1 MTFHNGGDASRRA
14 PDVLIIGAGAAG
26 LMAAFTAARRG
37 RRVVVLD
44 HAPEVGRKILISGG
58 GRCNFT
64 NTEMRAERF
73 ISQNKHFAR
82 SALSRYTPAQ
92 FLELLAKHKIPWHE
106 KKLGQLFCDNSAR
119 DIVQML
125 LAECAAANVT
135 ILTDVRITDVTK
147 PQDFRVQTSAGTF
160 TSKALVLATGGL
172 SIPKL
177 GATSFSYNIARYF
190 GLSVV
195 SPEPALVPLVFGQ
208 PDESWVQSLAGVSL
222 PVRASCGKIGF
233 DESLLFT
240 HRGLSGP
247 ALLQISSYWEP
258 GQAVRINLLPGEDL
272 NALLAGLKK
281 AKGQMK
287 GPAALGRW
295 LPHRLAQE
303 LARQGAPEE
312 RPVVEWPDRTLRAL
326 ADRIHRLDLHPTGTE
341 GFAKA
346 EVTRGGVDTRKLS
359 SKTMEAQTVPNLY
372 VIGEAVDV
380 TGWLGG
386 YNFHWAWASG
396 HAAGEA
402 LGESTAAWRTFFS
415 PRCF

>member
-1 MTFHNGGDASRRA
+1 MTFHNGGDAARRA

-135 ILTDVRITDVTK
+135 ILTDVRITDVTR

-402 LGESTAAWRTFFS
+402 LGESAAA
-415 PRCF
+415 

>member
-1 MTFHNGGDASRRA
+1 MTFHNGGDAARRT
-14 PDVLIIGAGAAG
+14 PDALIIGAGAAG

-402 LGESTAAWRTFFS
+402 LGESAAA
-415 PRCF
+415 

>member
-402 LGESTAAWRTFFS
+402 LGESAAA
-415 PRCF
+415 

>member
-208 PDESWVQSLAGVSL
+208 PDENWVQSLAGVSL

-258 GQAVRINLLPGEDL
+258 GQAIRINLLPGEDL
-272 NALLAGLKK
+272 NVLLAGLKK

-303 LARQGAPEE
+303 LARQSAPEE

-402 LGESTAAWRTFFS
+402 LGESAAA
-415 PRCF
+415 

>member
-208 PDESWVQSLAGVSL
+208 PDENWVQSLAGVSL

-303 LARQGAPEE
+303 LARQSAPEE

-402 LGESTAAWRTFFS
+402 LGESAAA
-415 PRCF
+415 

>member
-1 MTFHNGGDASRRA
+1 MIFHNGGDASRRA

-312 RPVVEWPDRTLRAL
+312 RPVVEWPDRTIRAL

-402 LGESTAAWRTFFS
+402 LGESAAA
-415 PRCF
+415 

>member
-1 MTFHNGGDASRRA
+1 MTFHNGGDAARRA

-402 LGESTAAWRTFFS
+402 LGESAAA
-415 PRCF
+415 

>member
-82 SALSRYTPAQ
+82 SALSRYTPVQ

-258 GQAVRINLLPGEDL
+258 GQAIRINLLPGEDL

-303 LARQGAPEE
+303 LARQSAPEE

-402 LGESTAAWRTFFS
+402 LGESAAA
-415 PRCF
+415 

>member
-1 MTFHNGGDASRRA
+1 MTFHNGGDAERRA

-92 FLELLAKHKIPWHE
+92 FLELLAKHKISWHE

-190 GLSVV
+190 GLSVI

-402 LGESTAAWRTFFS
+402 LGESAAA
-415 PRCF
+415 

>member
-64 NTEMRAERF
+64 NAEMRAERF

-125 LAECAAANVT
+125 LAECKAANVT
-135 ILTDVRITDVTK
+135 ILTDVRITDVTR

-272 NALLAGLKK
+272 NALLTGLKK

-303 LARQGAPEE
+303 LARQSAPEE

-346 EVTRGGVDTRKLS
+346 EVTRGGVDARKLS

-402 LGESTAAWRTFFS
+402 LGESAAA
-415 PRCF
+415 

>member
-1 MTFHNGGDASRRA
+1 MTFHNGGDAARRA

-135 ILTDVRITDVTK
+135 ILTDVRITDVTR

-195 SPEPALVPLVFGQ
+195 SPEPALVPLVFGL

-258 GQAVRINLLPGEDL
+258 GQPVRINLLPGEDL

-372 VIGEAVDV
+372 VIGETVDV

-402 LGESTAAWRTFFS
+402 LGESAAA
-415 PRCF
+415 

>member
-1 MTFHNGGDASRRA
+1 MTFHNGGDAARRA

-92 FLELLAKHKIPWHE
+92 FLELLAKHKIAWHE

-402 LGESTAAWRTFFS
+402 LGESAAA
-415 PRCF
+415 

>member
-1 MTFHNGGDASRRA
+1 MTFHNGGDAARRS

-64 NTEMRAERF
+64 NTEMRADRF

-92 FLELLAKHKIPWHE
+92 FLELLAAHKIPWHE
-106 KKLGQLFCDNSAR
+106 KKLGQLFCDNSAQ
-119 DIVQML
+119 DIVRML
-125 LAECAAANVT
+125 LDECAAANVR
-135 ILTDVRITDVTK
+135 ILTDVRVLDVKK
-147 PQDFRVQTSAGTF
+147 PQDFRVETSAGSF

-190 GLSVV
+190 GLPVV
-195 SPEPALVPLVFGQ
+195 STEPALVPLVFGQ
-208 PDESWVQSLAGVSL
+208 AEESWVQSLAGVSL
-222 PVRASCGKIGF
+222 PVRASCGKVGF
-233 DESLLFT
+233 DEALMFT

-258 GQAVRINLLPGEDL
+258 GQPVRINLLPGQDL

-281 AKGQMK
+281 GKGQMK
-287 GPAALGRW
+287 GPAALSRW
-295 LPHRLAQE
+295 LPQRLAHE
-303 LARQGAPEE
+303 LARQSAPEE
-312 RPVVEWPDRTLRAL
+312 RPVVEWPDRALRTL
-326 ADRIHRLDLHPTGTE
+326 ADHIHRLDLHPTGTE

-346 EVTRGGVDTRKLS
+346 EVTRGGVDTRALS

-402 LGESTAAWRTFFS
+402 LGETAAA
-415 PRCF
+415 

>member
-1 MTFHNGGDASRRA
+1 M
-14 PDVLIIGAGAAG
+14 IIGAGAAG

-64 NTEMRAERF
+64 NLDMRPERF
-73 ISQNKHFAR
+73 ISQNRHFAR
-82 SALSRYTPAQ
+82 SALSRYKPAQ
-92 FLELLAKHKIPWHE
+92 FLELLAAHNIPWHE
-106 KKLGQLFCDNSAR
+106 KKLGQLFCDHSAR

-125 LAECAAANVT
+125 LAECAAAHVT
-135 ILTDVRITDVTK
+135 ILTDVRITDVKK
-147 PQDFRVQTSAGTF
+147 PLDFHVETSAGTF

-177 GATSFSYNIARYF
+177 GATSFSYTIARSF
-190 GLSVV
+190 GLPVI

-208 PDESWVQSLAGVSL
+208 AQESWVQTLAGVSL
-222 PVRASCGKIGF
+222 PVRASCGKVGF
-233 DESLLFT
+233 DEALLFT

-247 ALLQISSYWEP
+247 ALLQISSYWQPGEP
-258 GQAVRINLLPGEDL
+258 VRINLLPGEDL

-287 GPAALGRW
+287 GPAALSRW
-295 LPHRLAQE
+295 LPQRLAQE
-303 LARQGAPEE
+303 LARQGAPED

-326 ADRIHRLDLHPTGTE
+326 ADRVHRLDLHPTGTE

-346 EVTRGGVDTRKLS
+346 EVTRGGVDTHALS
-359 SKTMEAQTVPNLY
+359 SKTMEANTVPNLY
-372 VIGEAVDV
+372 VIGEAADV

-402 LGESTAAWRTFFS
+402 LGASAA
-415 PRCF
+415 

>member
-1 MTFHNGGDASRRA
+1 MTFHNGGDAARRA

-64 NTEMRAERF
+64 NAEMRAERF

-303 LARQGAPEE
+303 LARQSAPEE

-402 LGESTAAWRTFFS
+402 LGESAAA
-415 PRCF
+415 

>member
-1 MTFHNGGDASRRA
+1 MTFHNGGASRHA

-44 HAPEVGRKILISGG
+44 PAPEVGRKILISGG

-64 NTEMRAERF
+64 NTDMRAERF
-73 ISQNKHFAR
+73 ISQNRHFAR
-82 SALSRYTPAQ
+82 SALSRYRPAQ
-92 FLELLAKHKIPWHE
+92 FLELLAAHKIPWHE

-125 LAECAAANVT
+125 LAECAAAHVT

-177 GATSFSYNIARYF
+177 GATSFSYNIARSF
-190 GLSVV
+190 GLPVI

-208 PDESWVQSLAGVSL
+208 PEESWVQSLAGVSL
-222 PVRASCGKIGF
+222 PVRASCGKTGF
-233 DESLLFT
+233 EESLLFT

-247 ALLQISSYWEP
+247 ALLQISSYWDAGEP
-258 GQAVRINLLPGEDL
+258 VRIDLLPGQDM

-281 AKGQMK
+281 AKSQMK
-287 GPAALGRW
+287 GPAALSRW

-303 LARQGAPEE
+303 LARQSAPEE
-312 RPVVEWPDRTLRAL
+312 RAVVDLPDRTLRAL

-396 HAAGEA
+396 HAAGTA
-402 LGESTAAWRTFFS
+402 LAKSAAT
-415 PRCF
+415 

>member
-1 MTFHNGGDASRRA
+1 MTFHNGGDAARRA

-92 FLELLAKHKIPWHE
+92 FLELLARHKISWHE

-177 GATSFSYNIARYF
+177 GATSFSYNIACYF

-195 SPEPALVPLVFGQ
+195 APEPALVPLVFGQ

-402 LGESTAAWRTFFS
+402 LGESAAA
-415 PRCF
+415 

>member
-1 MTFHNGGDASRRA
+1 MTFHNGGDAARRA

-125 LAECAAANVT
+125 LAECKAANVT
-135 ILTDVRITDVTK
+135 ILTDVRITDVTR

-303 LARQGAPEE
+303 LARQSAPEE

-402 LGESTAAWRTFFS
+402 LGESAAA
-415 PRCF
+415 

>member
-1 MTFHNGGDASRRA
+1 MTFHNGGDAARRA

-147 PQDFRVQTSAGTF
+147 PQDFRVQTSAGPF

-258 GQAVRINLLPGEDL
+258 GQPVRINLLPGEDL

-372 VIGEAVDV
+372 VIGEAVDL

-402 LGESTAAWRTFFS
+402 LGESAAA
-415 PRCF
+415 

>member
-1 MTFHNGGDASRRA
+1 MTFHNGGDAARRA

-92 FLELLAKHKIPWHE
+92 FLDLLAKHKIPWHE

-135 ILTDVRITDVTK
+135 ILTDVRITDVTR

-272 NALLAGLKK
+272 NALLTGLKK

-303 LARQGAPEE
+303 LARQSAPEE

-402 LGESTAAWRTFFS
+402 LGESAAS
-415 PRCF
+415 

>member
-125 LAECAAANVT
+125 LAECVAANVT

-208 PDESWVQSLAGVSL
+208 PDENWVQSLAGVSL

-303 LARQGAPEE
+303 LARQSAPEE
-312 RPVVEWPDRTLRAL
+312 RPVAEWPDRTLRAL

-402 LGESTAAWRTFFS
+402 LGESAAA
-415 PRCF
+415 

>member
-1 MTFHNGGDASRRA
+1 MTFHNGGDAARRA

-92 FLELLAKHKIPWHE
+92 FLELLARHKIPWHE

-190 GLSVV
+190 GLSVI

-258 GQAVRINLLPGEDL
+258 GQEVRINLLPGEDL

-402 LGESTAAWRTFFS
+402 LGESAAA
-415 PRCF
+415 

>member
-1 MTFHNGGDASRRA
+1 MAFHNGGDGSRRS
-14 PDVLIIGAGAAG
+14 PDVLVIGAGAAG

-73 ISQNKHFAR
+73 ISQNRHFAR
-82 SALSRYTPAQ
+82 SALNRYTPAQ
-92 FLELLAKHKIPWHE
+92 FLDLLAAHKIPWHE

-125 LAECAAANVT
+125 LAECAAAHVT

-147 PQDFRVQTSAGTF
+147 PMDFRVQTSAGTF

-195 SPEPALVPLVFGQ
+195 SPEPALVPLVFGR
-208 PDESWVQSLAGVSL
+208 PEENWVQSLAGVSL

-233 DESLLFT
+233 DEALLFT

-247 ALLQISSYWEP
+247 ALLQISSYWEA
-258 GQAVRINLLPGEDL
+258 GQPVRINLLPGEDMT
-272 NALLAGLKK
+272 ALLAGLKK
-281 AKGQMK
+281 AKSQMK
-287 GPAALGRW
+287 GPAALSRW

-303 LARQGAPEE
+303 LARQSAPEE
-312 RPVVEWPDRTLRAL
+312 RPVVEWSDRTLRAL
-326 ADRIHRLDLHPTGTE
+326 GERIHRLDVHPTGTE

-402 LGESTAAWRTFFS
+402 LGESAAV
-415 PRCF
+415 

>member
-1 MTFHNGGDASRRA
+1 MTFHNGGDAARRA

-125 LAECAAANVT
+125 LAECKAANVT
-135 ILTDVRITDVTK
+135 ILTDVRITDVTR

-272 NALLAGLKK
+272 NALLAGLKR

-303 LARQGAPEE
+303 LARQSAPEE

-402 LGESTAAWRTFFS
+402 LAENN
-415 PRCF
+415 

>member
-1 MTFHNGGDASRRA
+1 MTFHNGGDAARRA

-195 SPEPALVPLVFGQ
+195 APEPALVPLVFGQ

-247 ALLQISSYWEP
+247 ALLQISSYWEA

-402 LGESTAAWRTFFS
+402 LGESAAA
-415 PRCF
+415 

>member
-1 MTFHNGGDASRRA
+1 
-14 PDVLIIGAGAAG
+14 
-26 LMAAFTAARRG
+26 MAAFTAARRG

-73 ISQNKHFAR
+73 ISQNRHFAR
-82 SALSRYTPAQ
+82 SALSRYTPSQ
-92 FLELLAKHKIPWHE
+92 FLELLAAHKIPWHE

-125 LAECAAANVT
+125 LAECAAAHVT
-135 ILTDVRITDVTK
+135 ILTDVRITEVTK

-190 GLSVV
+190 GLSVI
-195 SPEPALVPLVFGQ
+195 SPEPALVPLVFGK
-208 PDESWVQSLAGVSL
+208 PEESWVQSLAGVSL
-222 PVRASCGKIGF
+222 PVRASCGKTGF
-233 DESLLFT
+233 DEALLFT

-247 ALLQISSYWEP
+247 ALLQISSYWEANQP
-258 GQAVRINLLPGEDL
+258 VRIDLLPGQDMT
-272 NALLAGLKK
+272 AHLAALKK
-281 AKGQMK
+281 AKSQMK
-287 GPAALGRW
+287 GPAALSRW

-303 LARQGAPEE
+303 LARQSAPEE
-312 RPVVEWPDRTLRAL
+312 RPVVEWSDRTLRAL
-326 ADRIHRLDLHPTGTE
+326 GERIHRLDLHPTGTE

-396 HAAGEA
+396 YVAGEA
-402 LGESTAAWRTFFS
+402 LGESAAA
-415 PRCF
+415 

>member
-92 FLELLAKHKIPWHE
+92 FLELLARHKISWHE

-402 LGESTAAWRTFFS
+402 LGESAAA
-415 PRCF
+415 